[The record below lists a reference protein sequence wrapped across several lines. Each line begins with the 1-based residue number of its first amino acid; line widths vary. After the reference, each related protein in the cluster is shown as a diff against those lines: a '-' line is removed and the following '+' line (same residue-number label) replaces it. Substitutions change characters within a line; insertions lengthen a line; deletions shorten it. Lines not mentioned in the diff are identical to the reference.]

1 MALLPLEIWSVS
13 TYQAKG
19 KGFKPSFHT
28 SPSYDLYNSSLFMP
42 EGEKSYFT
50 LFSANRIISFK
61 NCHSFQNCE
70 IFTCPENW
78 HSFCCRFFVL
88 VKNFSRLPKSRL
100 AILVRELQ
108 FVTIYRTMPASEVNF
123 TNFLAPSGA
132 LYVIMRYKQ
141 KSATHFFISFIR
153 CSNHTD
159 LPIQSHSYP
168 LLARRCF
175 IH

>member
-1 MALLPLEIWSVS
+1 MIFFVRHLMASSHLEIWSVS

-19 KGFKPSFHT
+19 KEFKPSFHT
-28 SPSYDLYNSSLFMP
+28 FPSYDLYISSLFMP

-50 LFSANRIISFK
+50 SPNKLKSFK

-70 IFTCPENW
+70 IFTCPKNW

-108 FVTIYRTMPASEVNF
+108 FVTLYRTMPASEVSF
-123 TNFLAPSGA
+123 TKCLAS
-132 LYVIMRYKQ
+132 
-141 KSATHFFISFIR
+141 
-153 CSNHTD
+153 
-159 LPIQSHSYP
+159 
-168 LLARRCF
+168 
-175 IH
+175 